1 MPLKPINNPED
12 PDGHNPPDKWENVG
26 LNGLFH
32 SYKMREVQ
40 DLLELWYKVQ
50 YSQMKMKA
58 NANPQKLLDQ
68 ILTNHKDIVLK
79 EGCGHY
85 RCADQE
91 DRFYLP
97 TRPSTSS
104 QQTPKSLKKNRTERR
119 EENKQTQWQ
128 EVGDSKWQKMNEN
141 KIQR

>member
-12 PDGHNPPDKWENVG
+12 PDGHNPPVKWENVG

-97 TRPSTSS
+97 TRPLHQLT
-104 QQTPKSLKKNRTERR
+104 TNPKVIEEKQNREERR
-119 EENKQTQWQ
+119 KQT
-128 EVGDSKWQKMNEN
+128 DSMAGSGGLKVAKDE
-141 KIQR
+141 